1 MFGRIVEI
9 RDGADKVT
17 DNKTPDIYC
26 EFDPPLCPKDIE
38 ELEKRFSDLY
48 KAPKKLDDITLDSVI
63 MAPDMIKSLTE
74 KTDGR
79 KITIYSLEEDWAY
92 DDDYGHTTEI
102 FLDYMLA
109 KKKLCEKIK
118 NEKEDGSV
126 ERWLD
131 DDELIEDYGNDYY
144 EAYLDGYYSSSHY
157 LVDITSHSVSV
168 NDSVV
173 SDFANAYIN
182 NSRVEDFVSQIEQWD
197 EVEKMTD
204 KQYNCKTSPVT
215 IETKVIAFHFQLVD
229 RYIHFLLDERIFG
242 TKTDENGKKKRKTA
256 SDSLKNVFSDAEKQ
270 FSYFNPKGQNDY
282 KDRIVRM
289 INTFLCA
296 WVQYRETFIEIKEA

>member
-1 MFGRIVEI
+1 MILRKKNKPFKYDGKTYFIGEEIVALNNSEYSGLFGRIVEI
-9 RDGADKVT
+9 RDDADKET

-26 EFDPPLCPKDIE
+26 EFDPPLFPKDIE

-102 FLDYMLA
+102 ISDYMLA

-157 LVDITSHSVSV
+157 LVSITSHNAAV

-173 SDFANAYIN
+173 SDIANAYID

-204 KQYNCKTSPVT
+204 KQYNAMITDTDLPDRIRSALSKNDTYWEAYWQS
-215 IETKVIAFHFQLVD
+215 ISELAFRMVEE
-229 RYIHFLLDERIFG
+229 YS
-242 TKTDENGKKKRKTA
+242 K
-256 SDSLKNVFSDAEKQ
+256 KQ
-270 FSYFNPKGQNDY
+270 FSEENKNNA
-282 KDRIVRM
+282 IS
-289 INTFLCA
+289 
-296 WVQYRETFIEIKEA
+296 

>member
-1 MFGRIVEI
+1 MKLTKRNKPFEYDGKTYYIGEEIVALNNSEYSGLFGRIVEI
-9 RDGADKVT
+9 RDDADKET

-26 EFDPPLCPKDIE
+26 EFDPPLFPKDIE

-102 FLDYMLA
+102 ISDYMLA

-118 NEKEDGSV
+118 NEKDDGSV

-131 DDELIEDYGNDYY
+131 DEKLIEDYGNDYY

-157 LVDITSHSVSV
+157 LVSITSHNAAV

-173 SDFANAYIN
+173 SDIANAYID
-182 NSRVEDFVSQIEQWD
+182 NSRVEDFVSQIEDWN
-197 EVEKMTD
+197 EVDKLTD
-204 KQYNCKTSPVT
+204 KQYNAMITDKDLPER
-215 IETKVIAFHFQLVD
+215 IRIALSKNDIYWEAYWQSISELAFKLVD
-229 RYIHFLLDERIFG
+229 EYS
-242 TKTDENGKKKRKTA
+242 K
-256 SDSLKNVFSDAEKQ
+256 KQ
-270 FSYFNPKGQNDY
+270 FSEESEK
-282 KDRIVRM
+282 
-289 INTFLCA
+289 
-296 WVQYRETFIEIKEA
+296 

>member
-1 MFGRIVEI
+1 MILRKKNKPFKYDGKTYFIGEEIVALNNSEYSGLFGRIVEI
-9 RDGADKVT
+9 RNGADKET

-26 EFDPPLCPKDIE
+26 EFDPPLFPKDIE
-38 ELEKRFSDLY
+38 ELEKRFSCLY

-63 MAPDMIKSLTE
+63 MPPDMIKSVAE
-74 KTDGR
+74 KTDGH

-102 FLDYMLA
+102 ISDYMLA

-131 DDELIEDYGNDYY
+131 DEELIEDYGNDYY

-157 LVDITSHSVSV
+157 LVSITSHNAAV

-173 SDFANAYIN
+173 SDIANAYID

-204 KQYNCKTSPVT
+204 KQYNAMITNKDLPDRIRSALSKNDTYWEAYWQS
-215 IETKVIAFHFQLVD
+215 ISELAFRMVEE
-229 RYIHFLLDERIFG
+229 YS
-242 TKTDENGKKKRKTA
+242 K
-256 SDSLKNVFSDAEKQ
+256 KQ
-270 FSYFNPKGQNDY
+270 FSEENKNNA
-282 KDRIVRM
+282 IS
-289 INTFLCA
+289 
-296 WVQYRETFIEIKEA
+296 

>member
-1 MFGRIVEI
+1 MILRKKNKPFKYDGKTYFIGEEIVALNNSEYSGLFGRIVEI
-9 RDGADKVT
+9 RNGADKET

-26 EFDPPLCPKDIE
+26 EFDPPLFPKDIE
-38 ELEKRFSDLY
+38 ELGKRFSCLY

-63 MAPDMIKSLTE
+63 MAPDMIKSVSE
-74 KTDGR
+74 NTDGH

-102 FLDYMLA
+102 ISDYMLA

-131 DDELIEDYGNDYY
+131 DEELIEDYGNDYY

-157 LVDITSHSVSV
+157 LVSITSHNAAV

-173 SDFANAYIN
+173 SDIANAYID

-204 KQYNCKTSPVT
+204 KQYNAMITNKDLPDRIRSALSKNDTYWEAYWQS
-215 IETKVIAFHFQLVD
+215 ISELAFRMVEE
-229 RYIHFLLDERIFG
+229 YS
-242 TKTDENGKKKRKTA
+242 K
-256 SDSLKNVFSDAEKQ
+256 KQ
-270 FSYFNPKGQNDY
+270 FSEENKNNA
-282 KDRIVRM
+282 IS
-289 INTFLCA
+289 
-296 WVQYRETFIEIKEA
+296 

>member
-1 MFGRIVEI
+1 MILRKRNKPFEYDGKTYYIGEEIVALNNSEYSGLFGRIVEI
-9 RDGADKVT
+9 RDGADKET

-26 EFDPPLCPKDIE
+26 EFDPPLFPKDIE
-38 ELEKRFSDLY
+38 EL
-48 KAPKKLDDITLDSVI
+48 
-63 MAPDMIKSLTE
+63 KSLTE

-102 FLDYMLA
+102 FFDYMLA
-109 KKKLCEKIK
+109 KKRLCEKIK

-131 DDELIEDYGNDYY
+131 DDELIEGYGNDYY

-204 KQYNCKTSPVT
+204 KQYNAMITDKDLPDRIRNALSKNDTYWEAYWQS
-215 IETKVIAFHFQLVD
+215 ISELAFRMVEE
-229 RYIHFLLDERIFG
+229 YS
-242 TKTDENGKKKRKTA
+242 K
-256 SDSLKNVFSDAEKQ
+256 KQ
-270 FSYFNPKGQNDY
+270 FSEENKNNA
-282 KDRIVRM
+282 IS
-289 INTFLCA
+289 
-296 WVQYRETFIEIKEA
+296 

>member
-1 MFGRIVEI
+1 MKLTKRNKPFEYDGKTYYIGEEIVALNNSEYSGLFGRIVEI
-9 RDGADKVT
+9 RDDADKET

-26 EFDPPLCPKDIE
+26 EFDPPLFPKDIE

-48 KAPKKLDDITLDSVI
+48 KAHKKLDDITLDSVI

-102 FLDYMLA
+102 ISDYMLA

-118 NEKEDGSV
+118 NEKDDGSV

-131 DDELIEDYGNDYY
+131 DEKLIEDYGNDYY

-157 LVDITSHSVSV
+157 LVSITSHNAAV

-173 SDFANAYIN
+173 SDIANAYID

-197 EVEKMTD
+197 EVEKLTD
-204 KQYNCKTSPVT
+204 KQYNAMITDKDLPDRIRNALGKNDTYWEAYWQS
-215 IETKVIAFHFQLVD
+215 ISELAFRMVEE
-229 RYIHFLLDERIFG
+229 YS
-242 TKTDENGKKKRKTA
+242 K
-256 SDSLKNVFSDAEKQ
+256 KQ
-270 FSYFNPKGQNDY
+270 FSEENKNNA
-282 KDRIVRM
+282 IS
-289 INTFLCA
+289 
-296 WVQYRETFIEIKEA
+296 

>member
-1 MFGRIVEI
+1 MASGNSEYSGLFGRIVEI
-9 RDGADKVT
+9 RNGADKET

-26 EFDPPLCPKDIE
+26 EFDPPLFPKDIE

-102 FLDYMLA
+102 FFDYMLA
-109 KKKLCEKIK
+109 KKRLCEKIK

-173 SDFANAYIN
+173 SDFANAYID
-182 NSRVEDFVSQIEQWD
+182 NSRVEDFVSQIEGWD
-197 EVEKMTD
+197 EVEKLTD
-204 KQYNCKTSPVT
+204 KQYNAM
-215 IETKVIAFHFQLVD
+215 I
-229 RYIHFLLDERIFG
+229 
-242 TKTDENGKKKRKTA
+242 TDK
-256 SDSLKNVFSDAEKQ
+256 DL
-270 FSYFNPKGQNDY
+270 P
-282 KDRIVRM
+282 DRIRTALSKNDIYWEAYWQSISELAFRLVEEYSKK
-289 INTFLCA
+289 TF
-296 WVQYRETFIEIKEA
+296 

>member
-1 MFGRIVEI
+1 MKLTKRNKPFEYDGKTYYIGEEIVALNNSEYSGLFGRIVEI
-9 RDGADKVT
+9 RDDADKET

-26 EFDPPLCPKDIE
+26 EFDPPLFPKDIE

-48 KAPKKLDDITLDSVI
+48 KAHKKLDDITLDSVI

-79 KITIYSLEEDWAY
+79 TITIYSLEEDWAY

-102 FLDYMLA
+102 ISDYMLA

-118 NEKEDGSV
+118 NEKDDGSV

-131 DDELIEDYGNDYY
+131 DEKLIEDYGNDYY

-157 LVDITSHSVSV
+157 LVSITSHNAAV

-173 SDFANAYIN
+173 SDIANAYID

-204 KQYNCKTSPVT
+204 KQYNAMITDTDLPDRIRSALSKNDTYWEAYWQS
-215 IETKVIAFHFQLVD
+215 ISELAFRMVEE
-229 RYIHFLLDERIFG
+229 YS
-242 TKTDENGKKKRKTA
+242 K
-256 SDSLKNVFSDAEKQ
+256 KQ
-270 FSYFNPKGQNDY
+270 FSEENKNNA
-282 KDRIVRM
+282 IS
-289 INTFLCA
+289 
-296 WVQYRETFIEIKEA
+296 